1 MNATTVNTLN
11 GEQDPSNASDV
22 RRCSADFQSA
32 VSQVSN
38 LRGNGTADDLQI
50 GNPRYGRL
58 KTCATGLAALLVL
71 PLLCLAAEAAG
82 PQVAAKIERPED
94 LTIPVILERINR
106 LGPYEAPDLP
116 LKTNQNYAYS
126 SADVE
131 PFGAVKP
138 FKEHFLIQMEYTGS
152 GRAIPEPEHLDSV
165 KIGFLGPIM
174 QTVSVATG
182 GASHEEALGIA
193 MLRACRLAIE
203 EANAKGGYLK
213 RKIPFELCVC
223 NDNAL
228 WGASGSEV
236 IHLAY
241 RDNVWAILGGI
252 DGANTHIAI
261 RVALKIEIPWMTPGD
276 LDPTYI
282 ETNIPWVFRCIG
294 DDRQQNYILV
304 DYLFRKVKYQRVA
317 ILRSSNR
324 YGRFGVREIRD
335 GARRLNRPIVIEMA
349 HKVGATDFTMQ
360 LDRIEAA
367 KPEAIVYWGDAED
380 AARVLNAIRA
390 RGMKQPVLFC
400 DRAVS
405 DDFLKIA
412 GLNAEGV
419 LCTYP
424 WNPERKGPKLDA
436 FKKAFKQRWGVGPD
450 TYAAHAYD
458 GINMLIWAIQ
468 TAGLNRAKIRDVL
481 AYRAEPFPGV
491 TGDIP
496 LSSALDDAGEVFLA
510 IREKGKWVY
519 HSRDDLGIPRG
530 KVIEKPRA
538 EREQA
543 SVE

>member
-1 MNATTVNTLN
+1 MKTAR
-11 GEQDPSNASDV
+11 SD
-22 RRCSADFQSA
+22 
-32 VSQVSN
+32 
-38 LRGNGTADDLQI
+38 LRQPMAI
-50 GNPRYGRL
+50 GL
-58 KTCATGLAALLVL
+58 ALLFSLCATAARGAED
-71 PLLCLAAEAAG
+71 PAEAPSPPG
-82 PQVAAKIERPED
+82 DRPAD
-94 LTIPVILERINR
+94 LTLPTILERINSV
-106 LGPYEAPDLP
+106 GPYEVPNLP
-116 LKTNQNYAYS
+116 LKTNRNYAAS

-138 FKEHFLIQMEYTGS
+138 FKEHFLVQMEYTGA
-152 GRAIPEPEHLDSV
+152 GRSAPEPEDLDSV

-182 GASHEEALGIA
+182 GASHEEALGLA

-203 EANAKGGYLK
+203 EANAQGGYLK
-213 RKIPFELCVC
+213 RRLPFELCVR

-241 RDNVWAILGGI
+241 KDKVWAIIGGV

-282 ETNIPWVFRCIG
+282 ETNIPWVMRSIG

-304 DYLFRKVKYQRVA
+304 DYLFRKMNYQRVA
-317 ILRSSNR
+317 ILRASNR

-335 GARRLNRPIVIEMA
+335 SARRLGRPVVIEMA
-349 HKVGATDFTMQ
+349 HKVGAADLSMQ
-360 LDRIEAA
+360 LDRIEASQ
-367 KPEAIVYWGDAED
+367 PEAIVYWGDTED
-380 AARVLNAIRA
+380 AARALNAMRS
-390 RGMKQPVLFC
+390 RGWKQPVLFC

-405 DDFLKIA
+405 DAFLKLA
-412 GLNAEGV
+412 GPNAEGV

-424 WNPERKGPKLDA
+424 WNPDRQDPKLEA
-436 FKKAFKQRWGVGPD
+436 FEQAFKQRWGVEPD

-458 GINMLIWAIQ
+458 GANMLIWAIQ

-491 TGDIP
+491 TGEIP
-496 LSSALDDAGEVFLA
+496 LSSAMDDAGEVFLT
-510 IREKGKWVY
+510 RYEGGHWKFY
-519 HSRDDLGIPRG
+519 SRDDLGIPRG
-530 KVIEKPRA
+530 KVIEQMRV
-538 EREQA
+538 EREHA
-543 SVE
+543 SAQ

>member
-1 MNATTVNTLN
+1 MNTIPVQRRQPMLIGLASLFIFTLAAASLRAAET
-11 GEQDPSNASDV
+11 GASD
-22 RRCSADFQSA
+22 
-32 VSQVSN
+32 
-38 LRGNGTADDLQI
+38 
-50 GNPRYGRL
+50 
-58 KTCATGLAALLVL
+58 
-71 PLLCLAAEAAG
+71 
-82 PQVAAKIERPED
+82 PQKKVERPED
-94 LTIPVILERINR
+94 LTLPTILEHINR

-138 FKEHFLIQMEYTGS
+138 FKEHFLVQMEYTGS
-152 GRAIPEPEHLDSV
+152 GRAIPEPEHLNTV

-182 GASHEEALGIA
+182 GASHEETLGIP

-203 EANAKGGYLK
+203 EANEKGGYLK
-213 RKIPFELCVC
+213 GKIPFELCVR

-241 RDNVWAILGGI
+241 QDNVWAIIGGV

-261 RVALKIEIPWMTPGD
+261 RVSLKIEIPWMTPGD

-282 ETNIPWVFRCIG
+282 ETNIPWVMRCIG
-294 DDRQQNYILV
+294 DDRQQNYLLV
-304 DYLFRKVKYQRVA
+304 DYLFRKMNYQRVA
-317 ILRSSNR
+317 IMRASNR

-335 GARRLNRPIVIEMA
+335 GARRLNHPIVIEMA

-360 LDRIEAA
+360 LDRIDAS
-367 KPEAIVYWGDAED
+367 KPDAIVYWGDAED
-380 AARVLNAIRA
+380 GARVLNEIRA
-390 RGMKQPVLFC
+390 RGMRQPVFFC

-405 DDFLKIA
+405 GQFLKIA
-412 GLNAEGV
+412 GQNAEGII
-419 LCTYP
+419 CTYP
-424 WNPERKGPKLDA
+424 WNPNRRDPKLDA
-436 FKKAFKQRWGVGPD
+436 FREAFRKRWGVEPD

-458 GINMLIWAIQ
+458 GINMILWAIQ

-496 LSSALDDAGEVFLA
+496 LSSAMDDAGEVFLTRYENGSWSYYS
-510 IREKGKWVY
+510 RE
-519 HSRDDLGIPRG
+519 DLGIPRG
-530 KVIEKPRA
+530 KVIDKMRV
-538 EREQA
+538 EREHA
-543 SVE
+543 ITD

>member
-1 MNATTVNTLN
+1 MKTTTANS
-11 GEQDPSNASDV
+11 SNRVELS
-22 RRCSADFQSA
+22 R
-32 VSQVSN
+32 
-38 LRGNGTADDLQI
+38 
-50 GNPRYGRL
+50 P
-58 KTCATGLAALLVL
+58 TGLGVLLLSALLSF
-71 PLLCLAAEAAG
+71 AADNTDSKSAK
-82 PQVAAKIERPED
+82 KIERPED
-94 LTIPVILERINR
+94 LTIPTILERINN

-126 SADVE
+126 SSDVE

-138 FKEHFLIQMEYTGS
+138 YKEHFLVQMEYTGS
-152 GRAIPEPEHLDSV
+152 GRALPEPEHLDSV
-165 KIGFLGPIM
+165 KIGVLGPIM

-193 MLRACRLAIE
+193 MLRACRQAIE
-203 EANAKGGYLK
+203 EANARGGYLK
-213 RKIPFELCVC
+213 RKIPFELCVR

-241 RDNVWAILGGI
+241 KDNVWAIIGGI

-261 RVALKIEIPWMTPGD
+261 RVSLKIEIPWMTPGD

-282 ETNIPWVFRCIG
+282 ETNIPWVMRCIG
-294 DDRQQNYILV
+294 DDRQQNYLLV
-304 DYLFRKVKYQRVA
+304 DYLFRKMNYQRVA

-360 LDRIEAA
+360 LDRTEASR
-367 KPEAIVYWGDAED
+367 PEAIVYWGDAED
-380 AARVLNAIRA
+380 GAHVLNAIRA
-390 RGMKQPVLFC
+390 RGWTQPVVFC
-400 DRAVS
+400 DRAVT
-405 DDFLKIA
+405 DEFVRIA
-412 GLNAEGV
+412 GANAEGV

-424 WNPERKGPKLDA
+424 WNPERKDPKLDA
-436 FKKAFKQRWGVGPD
+436 FKEAFKNRWGAEPD

-458 GINMLIWAIQ
+458 GANMLIWAIQ

-496 LSSALDDAGEVFLA
+496 LSSAMDDAGEVFLTR
-510 IREKGKWVY
+510 RENGKWKY
-519 HSRDDLGIPRG
+519 YSREDLGIPRG
-530 KVIEKPRA
+530 KVIEQMRV

-543 SVE
+543 SVK

>member
-1 MNATTVNTLN
+1 MNTIKFNL
-11 GEQDPSNASDV
+11 G
-22 RRCSADFQSA
+22 RRM
-32 VSQVSN
+32 
-38 LRGNGTADDLQI
+38 LI
-50 GNPRYGRL
+50 
-58 KTCATGLAALLVL
+58 GLASLFILS
-71 PLLCLAAEAAG
+71 LAAAPLTAAETG
-82 PQVAAKIERPED
+82 AGEPQKKIERPED
-94 LTIPVILERINR
+94 LTIPTILERINGV
-106 LGPYEAPDLP
+106 GPYEAPDLP
-116 LKTNQNYAYS
+116 LKTNQNYAHS

-131 PFGAVKP
+131 PYGGVKP
-138 FKEHFLIQMEYTGS
+138 YKEHFLVQMEYTGP
-152 GRAIPEPEHLDSV
+152 GRAIPEPEHVDTV

-213 RKIPFELCVC
+213 RKIPFELCVR

-241 RDNVWAILGGI
+241 KDNVWAILGGV

-261 RVALKIEIPWMTPGD
+261 RVSLKIEIPWMTPGD

-294 DDRQQNYILV
+294 DDRQQNYLLV
-304 DYLFRKVKYQRVA
+304 DYLFRKMNYQRVA
-317 ILRSSNR
+317 IMRSGNR

-349 HKVGATDFTMQ
+349 HKVGVTDFTMQ
-360 LDRIEAA
+360 LDRIEAS
-367 KPEAIVYWGDAED
+367 KPDAIVYWGDAAD
-380 AARVLNAIRA
+380 GARVLNSIRS
-390 RGMKQPVLFC
+390 RGMKQPVFFC

-405 DDFLKIA
+405 DEFLKTA
-412 GLNAEGV
+412 GANAEGV
-419 LCTYP
+419 FCTYP
-424 WNPERKGPKLDA
+424 WNPDRKDPKLDA
-436 FKKAFKQRWGVGPD
+436 FKKAFKERWGVEPD

-496 LSSALDDAGEVFLA
+496 LSSALDDAGEVFLT
-510 IREKGKWVY
+510 RFENGKWKY
-519 HSRDDLGIPRG
+519 YSREDLGIPRG
-530 KVIEKPRA
+530 KVIEKPRG

-543 SVE
+543 SAK